1 MRHGFSNEVWGMSLV
16 VGMRNMENTG
26 KKLYCFPSPLIPPPY
41 PRVMGLVMRGGE
53 CGKYREEYIVFR
65 S

>member
-1 MRHGFSNEVWGMSLV
+1 MGREFSRGGEDV
-16 VGMRNMENTG
+16 ENTG
-26 KKLYCFPSPLIPPPY
+26 KKLYCFPSPLILNSPLIPPPY